1 MKQLLSNR
9 LLRLA
14 IAFGAATALVVTA
27 QTKTSSASRV
37 GAARAVVSLQKTAL
51 GTILADARGRT
62 LYLFE
67 KDRNGVSSCSAA
79 CLAYWPALTSI
90 GTPRA
95 GNGVHQSLLKLVR
108 AHNGSRQVTYAGH
121 PLYTFVGDKRAGQT
135 TGEGL
140 RNFGADWYALAA
152 SGRKVDRSEGTT
164 SNPPAPG
171 RARAPAGGLTMAAS
185 FAYLEWPWSTRP

>member
-1 MKQLLSNR
+1 MKQVLSNR

-14 IAFGAATALVVTA
+14 IALGAATALVVT
-27 QTKTSSASRV
+27 THPKTSSASRV
-37 GAARAVVSLQKTAL
+37 SATRAVVSLRKTAL
-51 GTILADARGRT
+51 GTVLVDARGRT

-79 CLAYWPALTSI
+79 CLAYWPALTST

-95 GNGVHQSLLKLVR
+95 GTGVHQSLLELAR
-108 AHNGSRQVTYAGH
+108 AHNGARQVTYAGH

-140 RNFGADWYALAA
+140 RNFGAEWYALAA
-152 SGRKVDRSEGTT
+152 SGRKVERSEGTT
-164 SNPPAPG
+164 SNPPAPS
-171 RARAPAGGLTMAAS
+171 GGYGS
-185 FAYLEWPWSTRP
+185 GYGSSGGGW

>member
-14 IAFGAATALVVTA
+14 IALGAATVLVVTT

-37 GAARAVVSLQKTAL
+37 SATRTVVSLRKTAL
-51 GTILADARGRT
+51 GTVLVDARGRT

-67 KDRNGVSSCSAA
+67 KDRNGMSSCTAA

-95 GNGVHQSLLKLVR
+95 DNGVHQSLLKLAP
-108 AHNGSRQVTYAGH
+108 AHNGARQVTYAGH

-140 RNFGADWYALAA
+140 RNFGAEWYALAA
-152 SGRKVDRSEGTT
+152 SGRKVERSEGATDST
-164 SNPPAPG
+164 PAPS
-171 RARAPAGGLTMAAS
+171 GGYGDS
-185 FAYLEWPWSTRP
+185 GGW

>member
-14 IAFGAATALVVTA
+14 IALGAATALVVAA
-27 QTKTSSASRV
+27 QTKPSSASRV
-37 GAARAVVSLQKTAL
+37 SSTRAVVSLRKTAL
-51 GTILADARGRT
+51 GTVLVDARGRT

-90 GTPRA
+90 GAPRA
-95 GNGVHQSLLKLVR
+95 GNGVHQSLLKLAR
-108 AHNGSRQVTYAGH
+108 AHNGARQVTYAGH

-140 RNFGADWYALAA
+140 RNFGAEWYALAA
-152 SGRKVDRSEGTT
+152 SGQKVDRSEGTT
-164 SNPPAPG
+164 GSPPAPS
-171 RARAPAGGLTMAAS
+171 GGYGS
-185 FAYLEWPWSTRP
+185 SGGGW

>member
-14 IAFGAATALVVTA
+14 IALGAATALVVAA
-27 QTKTSSASRV
+27 QTSSASRV
-37 GAARAVVSLQKTAL
+37 NATRVVVSLRKTAL
-51 GTILADARGRT
+51 GTVLADTRGRT

-79 CLAYWPALTSI
+79 CLAYWPALTGI
-90 GTPRA
+90 DTPRA
-95 GNGVHQSLLKLVR
+95 ANGVHQSLLKLAR
-108 AHNGSRQVTYAGH
+108 AHNGARQVTYAGH

-140 RNFGADWYALAA
+140 RNFGAEWYALAA
-152 SGRKVDRSEGTT
+152 SGRKVDRSEGSTNST
-164 SNPPAPG
+164 PVPS
-171 RARAPAGGLTMAAS
+171 GGYGNS
-185 FAYLEWPWSTRP
+185 GGW

>member
-1 MKQLLSNR
+1 MKQLL
-9 LLRLA
+9 
-14 IAFGAATALVVTA
+14 VTA

-37 GAARAVVSLQKTAL
+37 SAARAVVSLRKTAL
-51 GTILADARGRT
+51 GTVLADARGRT

-79 CLAYWPALTSI
+79 CLAYRPALTSI

-95 GNGVHQSLLKLVR
+95 GNGVQQSLLKLAR
-108 AHNGSRQVTYAGH
+108 AHNDSRQVTYAGH

-164 SNPPAPG
+164 SNPPAPA

-185 FAYLEWPWSTRP
+185 LAYLECRWSTRP